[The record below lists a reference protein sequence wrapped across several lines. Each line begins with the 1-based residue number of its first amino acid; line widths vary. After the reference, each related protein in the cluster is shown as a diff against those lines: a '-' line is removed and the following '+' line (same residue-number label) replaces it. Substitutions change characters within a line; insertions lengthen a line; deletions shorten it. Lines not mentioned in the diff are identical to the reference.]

1 MRCNIESIDR
11 NITVGDL
18 ILYRN
23 NKVLIENDNRK
34 CLIVF
39 KSIKNTVIELL
50 DIETMDIIAEFQSVM
65 DIIKDPNYIK
75 LICRGEELELKRIE
89 ELTS

>member
-1 MRCNIESIDR
+1 MKCNIESSERD
-11 NITVGDL
+11 ITIGDL
-18 ILYRN
+18 ILYKDEKFIGK
-23 NKVLIENDNRK
+23 NKDRK

-39 KSIKNTVIELL
+39 KSIRTLIIELL
-50 DIETMDIIAEFQSVM
+50 DIENMDIIAEFKSVK

-75 LICRGEELELKRIE
+75 LVCRGEELELKRIE

>member
-11 NITVGDL
+11 NITIGDL

-23 NKVLIENDNRK
+23 NKFIGKNKDRK

-39 KSIKNTVIELL
+39 KSIRTLIVELL
-50 DIETMDIIAEFQSVM
+50 DIESMDIIAEFKNVK

>member
-1 MRCNIESIDR
+1 MRCNIESLERD
-11 NITVGDL
+11 ITIGDL

-23 NKVLIENDNRK
+23 NKFIGKNKDRK

-39 KSIKNTVIELL
+39 KSIRTLIVELL
-50 DIETMDIIAEFQSVM
+50 DIESMDIIAEFKNVK

-75 LICRGEELELKRIE
+75 LVCKGEELELKRIE